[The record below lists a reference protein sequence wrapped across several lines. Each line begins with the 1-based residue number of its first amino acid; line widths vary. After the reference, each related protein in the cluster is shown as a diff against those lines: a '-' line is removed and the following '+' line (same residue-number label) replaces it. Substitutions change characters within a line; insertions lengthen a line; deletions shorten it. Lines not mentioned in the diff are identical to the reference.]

1 MKMGSIVKDPPGALK
16 TELSVQDAQ
25 FNELRENN
33 LKFYTKS
40 KSNINL

>member
-1 MKMGSIVKDPPGALK
+1 MTKDTPGTLK
-16 TELSVQDAQ
+16 TELSVQDSQ